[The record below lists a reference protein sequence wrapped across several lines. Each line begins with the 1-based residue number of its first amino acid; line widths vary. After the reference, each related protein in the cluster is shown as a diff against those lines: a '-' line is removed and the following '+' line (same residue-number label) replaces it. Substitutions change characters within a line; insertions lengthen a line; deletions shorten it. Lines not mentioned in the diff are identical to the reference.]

1 MYGTLQT
8 KANFAMTRQTS
19 VISVFNNKGVV
30 GKTTLSFH
38 LGHALADMGKKTLF
52 VDLDPQ
58 CNLSIYALSANMIEE
73 LWLAEDEFIDSGFDQ
88 STTKLGTDQ
97 FKALIASPRS
107 IHFLLKPTEEG
118 TGELSDLPPPI
129 EIAKNLDLIPGR
141 LTMHMYEDRIST
153 RWSDIYRGDPLA
165 IRTVTRIR
173 SLIDDYAIKHGY
185 DVVIVDTSPSL
196 GSLNKVAISTVD
208 GFLVPCLPDVFSLYG
223 IKNIG
228 RSVDRWH
235 QEMTLI
241 KGLVS
246 ETKMKDFP
254 AESMKFLGF
263 TIYNARKY
271 TGSTKWDLAQAHHN
285 YADRIPDTID
295 KYIPN
300 SVRTTIDDDV
310 LRTPIGGKA
319 VMHSHNTLPSM
330 ANKYRSPMWRIPEL
344 TNLDDEDRQTI
355 LGNRKTYEDT
365 KTAYKKF
372 AKAVLERMAQAHGD
386 VK

>member
-19 VISVFNNKGVV
+19 VISVFNNKGGV

-141 LTMHMYEDRIST
+141 LTMHMYEDRISH
-153 RWSDIYRGDPLA
+153 RLLNVRRGP
-165 IRTVTRIR
+165 
-173 SLIDDYAIKHGY
+173 
-185 DVVIVDTSPSL
+185 
-196 GSLNKVAISTVD
+196 
-208 GFLVPCLPDVFSLYG
+208 F
-223 IKNIG
+223 
-228 RSVDRWH
+228 
-235 QEMTLI
+235 
-241 KGLVS
+241 GL
-246 ETKMKDFP
+246 
-254 AESMKFLGF
+254 
-263 TIYNARKY
+263 
-271 TGSTKWDLAQAHHN
+271 Q
-285 YADRIPDTID
+285 
-295 KYIPN
+295 
-300 SVRTTIDDDV
+300 
-310 LRTPIGGKA
+310 
-319 VMHSHNTLPSM
+319 
-330 ANKYRSPMWRIPEL
+330 
-344 TNLDDEDRQTI
+344 
-355 LGNRKTYEDT
+355 
-365 KTAYKKF
+365 
-372 AKAVLERMAQAHGD
+372 
-386 VK
+386 